1 MAGAFACMKAREQFM
16 KSDQLPKNGV
26 EKSASHAMTE
36 HSHQGEAHE
45 HEVEAHHQ
53 HHSCHG
59 NRHPEAEV
67 KPPTNAKYFCPMCPG
82 VESDEP
88 GACPKCGMALEKN
101 PTWQPEQKTVY
112 TCPMHPEIEQDHPGD
127 CPKCGMA
134 LEPKTPAADDATEE
148 DAELRSMSRRL
159 WIGGALTL
167 PVFILAMAHLIPAW
181 RHAEWAVGDVSRW
194 GQFLLSTPVVIW
206 AGWPFFVRGW
216 RSLQHRSLNMFTLV
230 ALGVGSAYLFSAAA
244 MLFSEAFPAGNRHTG
259 KPGLYFEAAAV
270 ITILVILGQVLEGRA
285 RARTGS
291 AIKALLGLAPKT
303 ARRVTPQGD
312 EDVPLSMVHPG
323 DLLRVR
329 PGEKIPVDGVVVE
342 GRTAVNE
349 SMLTGEP
356 IPVEKGVDT
365 PVSGGTLNTTGGIVM
380 RAERVGSETL
390 LAQIV
395 KLVAQA
401 QRSRAPVQALADR
414 IAAWFVPAVL
424 IVAGLTFAGWMIW
437 GPEPRLAYAVTNAV
451 AVLIIACPCALGLAT
466 PMSVMVG
473 IGRGAQ
479 AGVLIRSA
487 EAIEKLAKVNTL
499 AVDKTGTLT
508 EGKPQ
513 VSSILPVNGQV
524 ESDLL
529 RLAASLEQSSEHP
542 LAHSVVSAARERR
555 LALTTAQDFQ
565 STTAGGVTGTI
576 EGRKVAVGNP
586 SYLRQAG
593 VSDVEELEQLAAP
606 LQARGETAIFL
617 ALDGRAAGVLTVTD
631 PIKLSTPAA
640 LAELHELGVTVQM
653 LTGDNQRTAA
663 AVAEKLGLTEFQAS
677 VTPQLKH
684 ARVEALKAQGRVVAM
699 AGDGINDAPALAAA
713 HVGIA
718 MGTGTDVAIES
729 AQVTLLH
736 GDLQGIARAIRL
748 ARAMMKNIRQN
759 LFFAFIY
766 NALGIPLAAGVLYP
780 VFGLLLSPVIAG
792 AAMSFSSVSVIG
804 NALRLRKA
812 KL

>member
-1 MAGAFACMKAREQFM
+1 MKTNLLPDSAVEQTTAHATMNHAHHCHNHAPRFEAR
-16 KSDQLPKNGV
+16 
-26 EKSASHAMTE
+26 
-36 HSHQGEAHE
+36 
-45 HEVEAHHQ
+45 HQ
-53 HHSCHG
+53 HHDCHG
-59 NRHPEAEV
+59 HDHHEPDV
-67 KPPTNAKYFCPMCPG
+67 KPSANAKYFCPMCPG

-88 GACPKCGMALEKN
+88 GDCPKCGMALERN
-101 PTWQPEQKTVY
+101 PAWQPEQKTVY
-112 TCPMHPEIEQDHPGD
+112 TCPMHPEVQQDHPGE

-134 LEPKTPAADDATEE
+134 LEPKTLSAEHAEE
-148 DAELRSMSRRL
+148 GNPELRDMSRRL

-167 PVFILAMAHLIPAW
+167 PVFILAMAHLFPAW
-181 RHAEWAVGDVSRW
+181 RHAEWAVGDASRW

-206 AGWPFFVRGW
+206 AGWPFFVRAW

-230 ALGVGSAYLFSAAA
+230 ALGVGSAYFFSAAA
-244 MLFSEAFPAGNRHTG
+244 MLFSEAFPAGTGHAG

-270 ITILVILGQVLEGRA
+270 ITILVILGQVLELRA
-285 RARTGS
+285 RERTGS
-291 AIKALLGLAPKT
+291 AIKALLGLAPKS

-329 PGEKIPVDGVVVE
+329 PGEKVPVDGVVVE
-342 GRTAVNE
+342 GRTAVDE

-356 IPVEKGVDT
+356 IPVEKAIDA

-380 RAERVGSETL
+380 RAERVGSQTM
-390 LAQIV
+390 LAQIAA
-395 KLVAQA
+395 LVAQA
-401 QRSRAPVQALADR
+401 QRSRAPIQALADR
-414 IAAWFVPAVL
+414 IAAWFVPVVL
-424 IVAGLTFAGWMIW
+424 IVAGLTFAGWMLW
-437 GPEPRLAYAVTNAV
+437 GPEPRLAYALTSAV

-473 IGRGAQ
+473 IGRGAG
-479 AGVLIRSA
+479 AGVLIRNA
-487 EAIEKLAKVNTL
+487 EAIEKLAKVDTL

-513 VSSILPVNGQV
+513 VSSILPVNG
-524 ESDLL
+524 EAEADLL

-542 LAHSVVSAARERR
+542 LAHSVVSAARERQ

-576 EGRKVAVGNP
+576 EGRNVAVGNT

-593 VSDVEELEQLAAP
+593 VSGVEDLEQVAAP
-606 LQARGETAIFL
+606 LQARGETAIFM
-617 ALDGRAAGVLTVTD
+617 ALDRRAAGVLAVAD
-631 PIKLSTPAA
+631 PIKASTPAA
-640 LAELHELGVTVQM
+640 LAELQELGVTVQM
-653 LTGDNQRTAA
+653 LTGDNHRTAA
-663 AVAEKLGLTEFQAS
+663 AVAQKLGLTEFQAGA
-677 VTPQLKH
+677 TPQSKH
-684 ARVEALKAQGRVVAM
+684 ARVEALKAAGRVVAM

-759 LFFAFIY
+759 LFFAFAY
-766 NALGIPLAAGVLYP
+766 NALGIPLASGLLYP
-780 VFGLLLSPVIAG
+780 VFGILLSPVIAG
-792 AAMSFSSVSVIG
+792 AAMSLSSVSVIA
-804 NALRLRKA
+804 NALRLRQST
-812 KL
+812 L

>member
-1 MAGAFACMKAREQFM
+1 M
-16 KSDQLPKNGV
+16 
-26 EKSASHAMTE
+26 
-36 HSHQGEAHE
+36 
-45 HEVEAHHQ
+45 
-53 HHSCHG
+53 
-59 NRHPEAEV
+59 
-67 KPPTNAKYFCPMCPG
+67 
-82 VESDEP
+82 
-88 GACPKCGMALEKN
+88 
-101 PTWQPEQKTVY
+101 
-112 TCPMHPEIEQDHPGD
+112 
-127 CPKCGMA
+127 
-134 LEPKTPAADDATEE
+134 
-148 DAELRSMSRRL
+148 
-159 WIGGALTL
+159 
-167 PVFILAMAHLIPAW
+167 
-181 RHAEWAVGDVSRW
+181 
-194 GQFLLSTPVVIW
+194 
-206 AGWPFFVRGW
+206 
-216 RSLQHRSLNMFTLV
+216 
-230 ALGVGSAYLFSAAA
+230 
-244 MLFSEAFPAGNRHTG
+244 
-259 KPGLYFEAAAV
+259 

-395 KLVAQA
+395 ALVAQA
-401 QRSRAPVQALADR
+401 QRSRAPIQALADR

-479 AGVLIRSA
+479 AGVLIRNA

-593 VSDVEELEQLAAP
+593 VSGVEELEQLAAP

-617 ALDGRAAGVLTVTD
+617 ALDGRAAGALAVTD
-631 PIKLSTPAA
+631 PIKVSTPAA
-640 LAELHELGVTVQM
+640 LAELRELGVTVQM

-792 AAMSFSSVSVIG
+792 AAMSLSSVSVIA
-804 NALRLRKA
+804 NALQTPEGQALILAARVPWGIPGCPRLKA
-812 KL
+812 CIIIEGHCRRMRNQWEEHGLSIHSSLVDNALQPIWSISVTLFTAHRVREPFAREIFAFC